1 MSSTIINALAIIIG
15 TLAGILLKSRLGGKL
30 RDTVSIPTGLIAFT
44 IGLGMAMGEGSVI
57 IVLFSLIIGGL
68 LGNAIGIDE
77 KMNNLGV
84 RFVGKDNASSFVSG
98 FVNSSILFCAGSMA
112 IVGAFEASMG
122 KHDLILTKSVMDG
135 FMAVVFASSYGICVI
150 FSSLVVLAYQG
161 IFVLASSF
169 LADVLGDVGIDL
181 ISKAGGVL
189 LLMLSLGI
197 LNIKKTNT
205 CDFLPAL
212 VIAPVLGIA
221 LEKIS

>member
-135 FMAVVFASSYGICVI
+135 NCSVSASI
-150 FSSLVVLAYQG
+150 
-161 IFVLASSF
+161 
-169 LADVLGDVGIDL
+169 
-181 ISKAGGVL
+181 
-189 LLMLSLGI
+189 
-197 LNIKKTNT
+197 
-205 CDFLPAL
+205 
-212 VIAPVLGIA
+212 
-221 LEKIS
+221 

>member
-84 RFVGKDNASSFVSG
+84 RFVGKDNASLFVSG

-212 VIAPVLGIA
+212 IIAPVLGIA